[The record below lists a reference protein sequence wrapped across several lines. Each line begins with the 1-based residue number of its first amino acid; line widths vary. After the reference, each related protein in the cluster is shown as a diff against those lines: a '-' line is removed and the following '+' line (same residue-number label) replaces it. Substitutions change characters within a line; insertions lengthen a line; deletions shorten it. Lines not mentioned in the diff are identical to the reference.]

1 MGLGGFLK
9 GLAAPAVGIGTG
21 LLTGNPA
28 LGLSAASAVSGA
40 LKQGEANDLA
50 GEQLDIVRRDIA
62 DRQPLRDAFSNRA
75 LGPLPAPPNLS
86 AAFGAT
92 RSNPFSP
99 DEPVSLAGLLPT
111 DPGFVPTDRRA
122 VRRPS

>member
-1 MGLGGFLK
+1 MGLGRFLK

-28 LGLSAASAVSGA
+28 LGLSAAGAVSGA
-40 LKQGEANDLA
+40 LKQGEANDLTA
-50 GEQLDIVRRDIA
+50 EQLDIVRRDIA

-99 DEPVSLAGLLPT
+99 DEPVSLAGLLPP
-111 DPGFVPTDRRA
+111 DPGFVPDRRA